1 MNRLRAYITEMKNR
15 TAFRSMEHLG
25 KWIIGPFLSFLFV
38 MLLPILSYPK
48 DRENT
53 AISVAFMIR
62 DGLFPIHSY
71 LEKGNPGIHKS
82 NEISFEYLNLEDL
95 EARMDEENAAKRK
108 ETVEV
113 TLVGVDPERI
123 ERERAERKES
133 FVKSKAGTLVN
144 EEYFA
149 TYEERLKHYYTI
161 DGVTSIEEGEIDFDK
176 LLNMDLTI
184 TKSSEEMQILIY
196 HTHSQEGFADSVPG
210 DENTTIM
217 GVGEYL
223 ASVLREEYGYQVYH
237 HLGKY
242 DVESRDNAYA
252 RSLPEIKQFLDEHPS
267 IDVVID
273 LHRDGIDES
282 SGKLVT
288 NVGERETA
296 KFMFFNGISKTN
308 KQGHISYLE
317 NPYLQENLA
326 FALQMKQKADAY
338 YPGVTRKNYINGYRY
353 NMHLKARTLLVEL
366 GAQNNTVEEARN
378 ACDII
383 AHLLDMV
390 LTGE

>member
-1 MNRLRAYITEMKNR
+1 
-15 TAFRSMEHLG
+15 MEHVG
-25 KWIIGPFLSFLFV
+25 KWIICPFFSLLLFV
-38 MLLPILSYPK
+38 ILPVFTYQGEG
-48 DRENT
+48 ENMAKT
-53 AISVAFMIR
+53 VAIEVR
-62 DGLFPIHSY
+62 NHLFPIHSFY
-71 LEKGNPGIHKS
+71 AEEGEQTHTS
-82 NEISFEYLNLEDL
+82 SEIAFEYLSLQELE
-95 EARMDEENAAKRK
+95 EKMEEENAAQKE

-113 TLVGVDPERI
+113 PLTVVDPNLI
-123 ERERAERKES
+123 AKKVNEREAS
-133 FVKSKAGTLVN
+133 FVKSTTRTLINN
-144 EEYFA
+144 ESFA
-149 TYEERLKHYYTI
+149 DYQERLLYYYTI
-161 DGVTSIEEGEIDFDK
+161 DSVTSVADGEIDFDK
-176 LLNMDLTI
+176 LLDMDLSLE
-184 TKSSEEMQILIY
+184 KNASDMQILIY
-196 HTHSQEGFADSVPG
+196 HTHSQEGYADSVPG
-210 DENTTIM
+210 DENTSIL

-237 HLGKY
+237 HMGKY

-288 NVGERETA
+288 NVNGRDTA

-308 KQGHISYLE
+308 KQGAISYLE

-326 FALQMKQKADAY
+326 FSLQMKQKAEEY
-338 YPGVTRKNYINGYRY
+338 YPGVARKNYINGYRY
-353 NMHLKARTLLVEL
+353 NMHLKARTLLIEL
-366 GAQNNTVEEARN
+366 GAQNNTVEEAMN

>member
-1 MNRLRAYITEMKNR
+1 
-15 TAFRSMEHLG
+15 MEHVG
-25 KWIIGPFLSFLFV
+25 KWILCPFLSFLLF
-38 MLLPILSYPK
+38 LILPILSYR
-48 DRENT
+48 DEGENMAKT
-53 AISVAFMIR
+53 VALGIR
-62 DGLFPIHSY
+62 DSLFPIHSFY
-71 LEKGNPGIHKS
+71 SADEKQMHTS
-82 NEISFEYLNLEDL
+82 SEISFEYLSLLEL
-95 EARMDEENAAKRK
+95 EEKMTEENTAQKE

-113 TLVGVDPERI
+113 PLATTDPGHIAERI
-123 ERERAERKES
+123 NGGESTFIKSTTRTLINNDVFENYRER
-133 FVKSKAGTLVN
+133 LL
-144 EEYFA
+144 Y
-149 TYEERLKHYYTI
+149 YYTI
-161 DGVTSIEEGEIDFDK
+161 DSVTSVEDGEIDFDK
-176 LLNMDLTI
+176 LLGMDLTI
-184 TKSSEEMQILIY
+184 EKNTEDMQILIY
-196 HTHSQEGFADSVPG
+196 HTHSQEAFADSVPG
-210 DENTTIM
+210 DENTTIL

-223 ASVLREEYGYQVYH
+223 ANVLREEYGYQVYH
-237 HLGKY
+237 HMGKY

-282 SGKLVT
+282 AGKLMT
-288 NVGERETA
+288 NVGGRDTA

-308 KQGHISYLE
+308 KQGPVSYLE

-326 FALQMKQKADAY
+326 FSLQMKQKAEEY

-353 NMHLKARTLLVEL
+353 NMHLKARTLLIEL
-366 GAQNNTVEEARN
+366 GAQNNTVEEAMN

>member
-1 MNRLRAYITEMKNR
+1 MNY
-15 TAFRSMEHLG
+15 LG
-25 KWIIGPFLSFLFV
+25 KWIICPFLSVLVIFMF
-38 MLLPILSYPK
+38 PILSF
-48 DRENT
+48 EHEE
-53 AISVAFMIR
+53 SVLQVATGKMR
-62 DGLFPIHSY
+62 DMLFPLY
-71 LEKGNPGIHKS
+71 GFMEDGNGGVHKK
-82 NEISFEYLNLEDL
+82 NEIPFEYLSLEEL
-95 EARMDEENAAKRK
+95 EGKMDAENAAQRE
-108 ETVEV
+108 ETVQV
-113 TLVGVDPERI
+113 PVITIDPEKI
-123 ERERAERKES
+123 EKQRQEGKES
-133 FVKSKAGTLVN
+133 FEKNTSGVLVN
-144 EEYFA
+144 DDSFA

-161 DGVTSIEEGEIDFDK
+161 DDVTSIAEGEIDFDK
-176 LLNMDLTI
+176 LLAMDLTVEKNTEDI
-184 TKSSEEMQILIY
+184 QILIY
-196 HTHSQEGFADSVPG
+196 HTHSQEAFADSVAG

-223 ASVLREEYGYQVYH
+223 TGILREEYGYNVYH

-252 RSLPEIKQFLDEHPS
+252 KSLPEIKQFLDEHPS
-267 IDVVID
+267 IEVVID

-282 SGKLVT
+282 AGKLMT
-288 NVGERETA
+288 NIGNRDTA

-308 KQGHISYLE
+308 KQGQISYLE

-326 FALQMKQKADAY
+326 FSLQMKQKADSY

-353 NMHLKARTLLVEL
+353 NMHLRARTLLIEL

>member
-1 MNRLRAYITEMKNR
+1 
-15 TAFRSMEHLG
+15 MEHLG
-25 KWIIGPFLSFLFV
+25 KWIIGPFLSFLMA
-38 MLLPILSYPK
+38 MLLPILSYQNNGG
-48 DRENT
+48 NT
-53 AISVAFMIR
+53 AISVAVMIR

-71 LEKGNPGIHKS
+71 LENGNTGIHKS
-82 NEISFEYLNLEDL
+82 NEIGFEYLSLEEL
-95 EARMDEENAAKRK
+95 EAKMDEENAAKRH

-113 TLVGVDPERI
+113 NLVDVDPERI
-123 ERERAERKES
+123 AREREERKDS
-133 FVKSKAGTLVN
+133 FVKSTKGTLLK
-144 EEYFA
+144 EGYFA
-149 TYEERLKHYYTI
+149 TYEERLRHYYTI

-176 LLNMDLTI
+176 LLDMDLTI
-184 TKSSEEMQILIY
+184 EKNTEDMQILIY
-196 HTHSQEGFADSVPG
+196 HTHSQESFADSVPG
-210 DENTTIM
+210 DENTTILGM
-217 GVGEYL
+217 GEYL
-223 ASVLREEYGYQVYH
+223 AGVLRDEYGYQVYH

-282 SGKLVT
+282 AGKLVT
-288 NVGERETA
+288 NVGGRETA

-308 KQGHISYLE
+308 KQGQISYLE

-326 FALQMKQKADAY
+326 FALQMKEKADAY

-353 NMHLKARTLLVEL
+353 NMHLRARTLLIEL